1 MAHHPETIIPDG
13 LPGATTGHDN
23 IHEDLSVWWNRQEGT
38 LHRSVPAGATESDIA
53 AALAAAHAAGGGVVE
68 LVGPAYTASSNPAFS
83 ITLPT
88 VSLIGQG
95 SGATVITYT
104 GAGDCIRV
112 APSPT
117 TVVQMGRL
125 AGFTIDGSGA
135 GAGAKGV
142 RHIDAGTTMA
152 FDDVVIRLFDKA
164 GSVGCCVENVG
175 LWNER
180 AAGARLQL
188 LHNTIGLQLIGT
200 GVNNSFFY
208 HRWTDLRL
216 NVGANQIGIQAKGTA
231 LLQGGDWNVLGNID
245 GNNGVFVDLAD
256 TAVWGGLFWFKG
268 EQTIGTGGIGR
279 RVGASAI
286 WAASGSFNATGCT
299 DSGTLLS
306 PWEFTPDGRLLHL
319 FPAVP
324 TVAMQAGAGTAPPAA
339 IVGTNANSSRGNVT
353 VGTGTAPPAAPG
365 VLFRVTYAHTF
376 PVVPVPDVRPFGLAG
391 AQLKPYISAVTA
403 TYFEVSIEVTPAAS
417 QANTTYGFFYSV
429 DG

>member
-1 MAHHPETIIPDG
+1 MSHPETITG
-13 LPGATTGHDN
+13 GVTTGHN
-23 IHEDLSVWWNRQEGT
+23 AVHEDLARWWNSQEGT
-38 LHRSVPAGATESDIA
+38 LHLYVPAGASQADIQ
-53 AALAAAHAAGGGVVE
+53 AALADAHGAGGGVVE
-68 LVGPAYTASSNPAFS
+68 LVGDAYTLSGSSALE

-95 SGATVITYT
+95 SGATVVGYT
-104 GAGDCIRV
+104 GSGDAIHV
-112 APSPT
+112 EPDPT
-117 TVVQMGRL
+117 TVVQMGQL
-125 AGFTIDGSGA
+125 AGFTLDGSGS

-152 FDDVVIRLFDKA
+152 FDDVVLRLFDKA
-164 GSVGCCVENVG
+164 GSVGCCDENVG

-180 AAGARLQL
+180 AAGSRLQL
-188 LHNTIGLQLIGT
+188 LHNTVGLQLIGT

-216 NVGANQIGIQAKGTA
+216 NVGEDQIGIQAKGTA

-245 GNNGVFVDLAD
+245 GNDGIFVDLAD

-268 EQTIGTGGIGR
+268 EQTSGTGGIGR

-286 WAASGSFNATGCT
+286 WAASGSFNADGCT

-319 FPAVP
+319 FPSPPA
-324 TVAMQAGAGTAPPAA
+324 VAMQAAAGTAPPVAV
-339 IVGTNANSSRGNVT
+339 VGTNSNSSRGNVT
-353 VGTGTAPPAAPG
+353 VGTGTSPPAAPG
-365 VLFRVTYAHTF
+365 VLFRVTLDHTF
-376 PVVPVPDVRPFGLAG
+376 PVVPVPKVWGFGLAG
-391 AQLKPYISAVTA
+391 SQLKPYISAVTT
-403 TYFEVSIEVTPAAS
+403 TYFDVSIEVAPAAS

-429 DG
+429 KG

>member
-1 MAHHPETIIPDG
+1 MPHPETIVG
-13 LPGATTGHDN
+13 GVTTGHN
-23 IHEDLSVWWNRQEGT
+23 AVHEDLAEWWNSQEGT
-38 LHRSVPAGATESDIA
+38 LRRYVPAGATESDIA
-53 AALAAAHAAGGGVVE
+53 SALADVHAAGGGVVE

-95 SGATVITYT
+95 SGATVINYT
-104 GAGDCIRV
+104 GSGDCIRV

-117 TVVQMGRL
+117 TVVQMGQLARL
-125 AGFTIDGSGA
+125 TIDGSGA

-152 FDDVVIRLFDKA
+152 FDDVVIRNFSGV
-164 GSVGCCVENVG
+164 GSVGCCIENVG

-180 AAGARLQL
+180 AAGSRLQL
-188 LHNTIGLQLIGT
+188 LHNTVGLQLIGT
-200 GVNNSFFY
+200 GVNNSLFY
-208 HRWTDLRL
+208 HRWSDLRL

-256 TAVWGGLFWFKG
+256 TAVWGGIFWFKG
-268 EQTIGTGGIGR
+268 EQTVGTGGKGR
-279 RVGASAI
+279 QTGGSAY

-299 DSGTLLS
+299 DSGNIIS

-339 IVGTNANSSRGNVT
+339 VVGTNSNSSKGNIT
-353 VGTGTAPPAAPG
+353 VGTGASPPAAPG
-365 VLFRVTYAHTF
+365 VLFRVTFAHTF
-376 PVVPVPDVRPFGLAG
+376 PVVPVPDVWAFGLAA

-417 QANTTYGFFYSV
+417 QANSVYGFFYSV
-429 DG
+429 SG